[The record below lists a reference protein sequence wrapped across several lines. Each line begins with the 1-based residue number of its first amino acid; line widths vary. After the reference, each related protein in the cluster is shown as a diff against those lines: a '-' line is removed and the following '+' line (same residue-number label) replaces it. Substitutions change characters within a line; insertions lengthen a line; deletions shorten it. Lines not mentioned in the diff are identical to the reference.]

1 MEFREELNKLKENG
15 LRRNLVLTEKG
26 NTPQIIIK
34 GKELL
39 NLSSNNYLNLASD
52 VRLKKVAKKVVEEY
66 GVGSGASRL
75 ISGNTFYHQK
85 LEKKIAQFK
94 ECEKALLFNSGY
106 VANCG
111 VISALVGKGDIIF
124 SDELNHASL
133 IDGIALSKADYKIY
147 PHKDISSLE
156 KLLKESSNY
165 RRKLLITD
173 TVFSM
178 DGDVAPLPEIVDL
191 AQKYEV
197 TVLVDEA
204 HATGVLGKNGRG
216 AVDFFNLKNKI
227 EIQMGTLSK
236 AVGTFGAFVCGSPTL
251 IDYLINRS
259 RAFIYTTSL
268 PPAICAAT
276 VKALEIIEEEPERR
290 KTLWENVNFLKE
302 GLQSMGFHILPTQSA
317 IISILTCE
325 VKTTM
330 KFSQKLEERGIFAR
344 GIRPPTVPEG
354 KSRIR
359 LTTTSGHQKD
369 ELKYALKIFK
379 EVGRKL
385 KII

>member
-26 NTPQIIIK
+26 NTPRIIIK

-52 VRLKKVAKKVVEEY
+52 VRLKEAAKKAVEDY

-94 ECEKALLFNSGY
+94 KCEKALLFNSGY

-133 IDGIALSKADYKIY
+133 IDGTILSKADYKIY

-156 KLLKESSNY
+156 KLLKEGSNY

-178 DGDVAPLPEIVDL
+178 DGDVAPLLEIVDL

-197 TVLVDEA
+197 TILVDEA